1 MSLDRGWVAA
11 AARRIAERF
20 ERDLEAMVAVSSP
33 SGDVAAAEE
42 LCALVA
48 ALLPDEA
55 EIERVPCSSPGFAPD
70 LIARLRG
77 SGSGRVVLLGHLDTV
92 VAHEAHRPLER
103 LDGRLVGSGT
113 IDMKAG
119 VAIALGV
126 VRALAASPEQF
137 AELSLITVVD
147 EEWRTGGF
155 DHGQAFAGYDA
166 CLCFEAGQLA
176 PGGGEA
182 VVAKRKAAGTLRAV
196 AHGVAAHAGS
206 SPEKG
211 RNALLAIGEVARR
224 VAALNDPDGPQRLT
238 ATPTVLHSGGDAF
251 NVVPATAELVCDLRA
266 DRLEAFQPV
275 LDAVPGEIDGVGVE
289 AELVRLWP
297 GMDSR
302 EPVARLLAAPAA
314 ELLGGPVH
322 VGGRG
327 GASDASHM
335 AEQVELT
342 VDGLGPRGG
351 HAHHPD
357 EFVDPASV
365 EPRAAI
371 ALAFTAAALAQGSG

>member
-1 MSLDRGWVAA
+1 MAA

-176 PGGGEA
+176 P
-182 VVAKRKAAGTLRAV
+182 
-196 AHGVAAHAGS
+196 
-206 SPEKG
+206 
-211 RNALLAIGEVARR
+211 
-224 VAALNDPDGPQRLT
+224 
-238 ATPTVLHSGGDAF
+238 
-251 NVVPATAELVCDLRA
+251 
-266 DRLEAFQPV
+266 
-275 LDAVPGEIDGVGVE
+275 
-289 AELVRLWP
+289 
-297 GMDSR
+297 
-302 EPVARLLAAPAA
+302 
-314 ELLGGPVH
+314 
-322 VGGRG
+322 
-327 GASDASHM
+327 
-335 AEQVELT
+335 
-342 VDGLGPRGG
+342 
-351 HAHHPD
+351 
-357 EFVDPASV
+357 
-365 EPRAAI
+365 
-371 ALAFTAAALAQGSG
+371 